1 MHFLFVFDLKRIYK
15 RERSENRVN
24 KVRNV
29 LAQKQPGLTV
39 VLENV
44 HDPHNIM
51 AVIRTCDAVGV
62 VEVHIIETRE
72 RTWDPKL
79 GKNSSSGAK
88 KWITAHTYQSV
99 DSCFEYLRKEG
110 KQIYTTHMGK
120 SSKSLYELDL
130 VQDVALV
137 FGNEH
142 YGVSEEAVSKSDGNF
157 LIPQFGMI
165 QSLNISVACAVS
177 LFEASR
183 QRQERGLYENINF
196 SEDQYNSLV
205 EEWLMK

>member
-1 MHFLFVFDLKRIYK
+1 MND
-15 RERSENRVN
+15 
-24 KVRNV
+24 V
-29 LAQKQPGLTV
+29 LAKKQPGLTV

-51 AVIRTCDAVGV
+51 AVLRTCDAVGV
-62 VEVHIIETRE
+62 YEVHIIETRE
-72 RTWDPKL
+72 RTWDPRL

-88 KWITAHTYQSV
+88 KWIKANTYKNV
-99 DSCFEYLRKEG
+99 DACFDQLRSEDK
-110 KQIYTTHMGK
+110 KIFTTHMAK
-120 SSKSLYELDL
+120 DSKSLYELDL
-130 VQDVALV
+130 KQDVALV

-142 YGVSEEAVSKSDGNF
+142 YGVSEEAVEKADGNF

-183 QRQERGLYENINF
+183 QRQENGQYENVSF
-196 SEDQYNSLV
+196 SEDRYNSLV
-205 EEWLMK
+205 EEWLMR